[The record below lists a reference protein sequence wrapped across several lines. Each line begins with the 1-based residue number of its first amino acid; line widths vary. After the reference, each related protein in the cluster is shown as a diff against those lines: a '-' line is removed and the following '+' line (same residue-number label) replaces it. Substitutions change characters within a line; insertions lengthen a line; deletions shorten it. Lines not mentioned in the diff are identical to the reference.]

1 MGIQEEIFT
10 DFLGKLETDKKFPKT
25 IIEELR
31 KILKNGDIASQEK
44 ILEAIMREKVDV
56 HEDKRN

>member
-10 DFLGKLETDKKFPKT
+10 GFLGKLEADKKFPKT
-25 IIEELR
+25 IVEELR
-31 KILKNGDIASQEK
+31 KILKNGDISSQEK